1 MLDEDDTDT
10 EQMRWY
16 YYLLLSVVDV
26 KANFLGIKLII
37 TVLQTDVFF
46 CTMIKM
52 SKFAF
57 FPQWPKPKPPR
68 DLATVV
74 PNLESTG
81 LDLLSDVQDLATV
94 VLLRIKCFSMNQ
106 LKESLL
112 GMLLSTNTSRNVRIL
127 EWYHDFDRLSSNCIL
142 VYSLIKKAL
151 TILFG
156 ICSALVLMILRKC
169 CP

>member
-1 MLDEDDTDT
+1 MEICLMKTT
-10 EQMRWY
+10 RTLNKCVGITTFCF
-16 YYLLLSVVDV
+16 LLLMSRPI
-26 KANFLGIKLII
+26 FL
-37 TVLQTDVFF
+37 
-46 CTMIKM
+46 
-52 SKFAF
+52 
-57 FPQWPKPKPPR
+57 WPKPKPPR

-142 VYSLIKKAL
+142 VYSLIKIFKHL
-151 TILFG
+151 VSLDVEDSKDVKSGYTITFVLQ
-156 ICSALVLMILRKC
+156 LVW
-169 CP
+169 

>member
-1 MLDEDDTDT
+1 MEICLMKTT
-10 EQMRWY
+10 RTLNKCVGITTFCF
-16 YYLLLSVVDV
+16 LLLMSRPI
-26 KANFLGIKLII
+26 FL
-37 TVLQTDVFF
+37 
-46 CTMIKM
+46 M

-142 VYSLIKKAL
+142 VYSLIKIFKHL
-151 TILFG
+151 VSLDVEDSKDVKSGYTITFVLQ
-156 ICSALVLMILRKC
+156 LVW
-169 CP
+169 